1 MRREKDN
8 RGLVIK
14 ILIAVVVVLV
24 LVMLYFF
31 VVQPSVDRYVF
42 NKQIEAQ
49 SYVFADMVN
58 QLQNQGFY
66 QVQLGNQTLVLIPPQ
81 LQQ

>member
-1 MRREKDN
+1 MGREKDK
-8 RGLVIK
+8 RGMIIK
-14 ILIAVVVVLV
+14 ILAVVVIVLI
-24 LVMLYFF
+24 LLMLYFF
-31 VVQPSVDRYVF
+31 VVQPSVDKYVF

-81 LQQ
+81 LQE